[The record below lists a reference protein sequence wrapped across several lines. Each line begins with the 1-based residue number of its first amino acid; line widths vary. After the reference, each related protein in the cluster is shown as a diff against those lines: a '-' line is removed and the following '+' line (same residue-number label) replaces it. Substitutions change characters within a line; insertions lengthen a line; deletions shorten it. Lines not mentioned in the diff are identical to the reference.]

1 MQNALDIPF
10 IKEKAKELRKL
21 IIKMTFSAKS
31 GHPGGSLSAADIIAY
46 LYFNEMK
53 IDPKN
58 PRWEDRDRF
67 VLSKG
72 HASPALYSALAL
84 KGFFPV
90 DDLFTFRKIGS
101 FLQGHVTNHVPGVD
115 ITAGSLGQGLSNAV
129 GMALAGKI
137 MNKSYRVF
145 AMIGDGESDEGS
157 IWEAALAANHFK
169 LSNLIV
175 FLDRNM
181 IQLDGFTETIMSLG
195 NMEEKFRAFGWK
207 TTTINGHSIED
218 IHNAVKWAESIEGPK
233 MIVANTIKGKGVK
246 FMENNP
252 EYHGKPVQDE
262 KKLQEALEQI
272 EEGF

>member
-181 IQLDGFTETIMSLG
+181 IQLDGFTEIIMSLG

-246 FMENNP
+246 FMENDP

>member
-145 AMIGDGESDEGS
+145 AMIGDGESEEGS

>member
-53 IDPKN
+53 IDPAN

>member
-53 IDPKN
+53 IDPAN

-246 FMENNP
+246 FMENDP

>member
-53 IDPKN
+53 IDPTN

-84 KGFFPV
+84 KGFFPL